1 MLIFDNNSHPIIL
14 SDIYTPTVTDHI
26 WTLDLTMMDFT
37 LSPLLVLEE
46 IIAPTIELM
55 VGGFTFKLPANWN
68 MLIVDEETSALD
80 VVEIGDISGGRF
92 TAFVYGPE
100 MSRHEASTVTVMDYF
115 PSFHNVGPS
124 LAKHQMLC
132 HPISPNTWVNIAPSD
147 SYNKYLKERIV
158 GDLV

>member
-14 SDIYTPTVTDHI
+14 DSIYTPTVADHI
-26 WTLDLTMMDFT
+26 WTLNLDIMDFT

-46 IIAPTIELM
+46 IVAPTIELM

-68 MLIVDEETSALD
+68 MLVVDEDTSLLD
-80 VVEIGDISGGRF
+80 VVEIAEIAGGRF

-100 MSRHEASTVTVMDYF
+100 YRRHEAVVVTVMDYF

-132 HPISPNTWVNIAPSD
+132 HPISPNSWVNVAPSD
-147 SYNKYLKERIV
+147 SYNKYLKNALV
-158 GDLV
+158 GDIT

>member
-14 SDIYTPTVTDHI
+14 DDIFTPTVTDHI
-26 WTLDLTMMDFT
+26 WTLDLNIMDFT
-37 LSPLLVLEE
+37 MSPLLVLEE

-68 MLIVDEETSALD
+68 MLIVDEDTSALD

-100 MSRHEASTVTVMDYF
+100 KSRHEIAVVTVIDYY

-124 LAKHQMLC
+124 LSKHQMLC
-132 HPISPNTWVNIAPSD
+132 HPISPDSWVNVAPSD
-147 SYNKYLKERIV
+147 SYNKYLKDMVV
-158 GDLV
+158 GDIT